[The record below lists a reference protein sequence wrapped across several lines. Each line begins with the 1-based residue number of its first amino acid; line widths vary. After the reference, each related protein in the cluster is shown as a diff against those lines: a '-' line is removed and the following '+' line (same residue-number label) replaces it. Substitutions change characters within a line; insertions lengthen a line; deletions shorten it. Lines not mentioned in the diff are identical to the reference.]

1 MQKEIDNVLIFRSG
15 DKRRVYRV
23 LFTYHSESLSKDFA
37 VFYNEEDENDLV
49 GFSYDENKVL
59 SELQSSEEFSEL
71 ERALR
76 EFDSK

>member
-15 DKRRVYRV
+15 DKELLYRV

-76 EFDSK
+76 EFDSQ